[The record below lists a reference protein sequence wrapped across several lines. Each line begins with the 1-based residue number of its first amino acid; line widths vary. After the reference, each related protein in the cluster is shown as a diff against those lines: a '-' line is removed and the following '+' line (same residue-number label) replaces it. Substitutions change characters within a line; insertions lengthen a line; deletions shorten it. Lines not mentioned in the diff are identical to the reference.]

1 MTSAPRSSRHVR
13 SSMLPSRERSSAAS
27 TVLSMLTAILAC
39 LGVSLKRPSPVFT
52 ITGLFSGS
60 TSSALSFAEACA
72 GVMPPTSMPSTVT
85 PSAILSLWAES
96 NA

>member
-1 MTSAPRSSRHVR
+1 
-13 SSMLPSRERSSAAS
+13 MLPSRERSSAAS
-27 TVLSMLTAILAC
+27 TELSMLTAILAC

-52 ITGLFSGS
+52 TTGWFSGS
-60 TSSALSFAEACA
+60 SSSALSLAEACA